1 MNDAIVRL
9 VVRDKIAN
17 GWLPRDRTGA
27 VSATN
32 GTDERCDA
40 CSAAVSPEEVLVRV
54 SHAGSRRFAFHATC
68 FAIWRDERN
77 KMTSFRAA
85 LD

>member
-1 MNDAIVRL
+1 MNDSTVRQL
-9 VVRDKIAN
+9 VRDKISVDR
-17 GWLPRDRTGA
+17 LPRDRRGA

-32 GTDERCDA
+32 GTNERCDA
-40 CSAAVSPEEVLVRV
+40 CSAPISPDEVLVRV
-54 SHAGSRRFAFHATC
+54 SQEGSRRFAFHATC

-77 KMTSFRAA
+77 KMTSGRAT